1 MTNEQCE
8 RKSGGDALETELI
21 GKCATETVNF
31 SKARLATGSIEI
43 ANSTVAAAGSTHL
56 NRSAPAEA
64 GQPG

>member
-31 SKARLATGSIEI
+31 SKACLATGSIEI
-43 ANSTVAAAGSTHL
+43 ANSTVAAAGSTHM
-56 NRSAPAEA
+56 N
-64 GQPG
+64 